1 MNNNFLDF
9 LATTEIIFNLRWFNW
24 LNRTSFTTVFVLISI
39 LVCWYVP
46 LLWKE
51 YVLDIPWQKTACKMM
66 CLSSELIYYVPQC
79 YICYYQ
85 CWGSSAEDRETN
97 ILWIFFYVKS
107 FLPKGYKRKT
117 CWNTTIKYPVASLG
131 VETNNFNYVFD
142 SPKVILISPFF
153 NSNEAGM
160 LQ

>member
-9 LATTEIIFNLRWFNW
+9 LVTTEIIFNLRWFNW

-85 CWGSSAEDRETN
+85 CRGSSAEDRETN
-97 ILWIFFYVKS
+97 ILWIIFYVKS
-107 FLPKGYKRKT
+107 LTNLTERLQKK
-117 CWNTTIKYPVASLG
+117 NTLKYNHKISLG
-131 VETNNFNYVFD
+131 IFGSWN
-142 SPKVILISPFF
+142 KQL
-153 NSNEAGM
+153 
-160 LQ
+160 